1 MLVLVIA
8 KRGAPHLKVLET
20 LPKEAEVKV
29 GETGADFIAED
40 LARAE
45 VVVNG
50 SHHGHI
56 LEEIWPS
63 LKNLKWVHSLSA
75 GVEGVVIPALKESSV
90 PLTNARGVYKKSL
103 GEWAVLAMLYFA
115 KDVRRLERQKSESRW
130 EQFDVD
136 MLSGATVAIIGYGE
150 IGREVA
156 WRAKA
161 FGMNVIA
168 TRRRVTHNSD
178 EYASEILPSSENI
191 QAIEKADYVVLS
203 SALTPETR
211 GMIGT
216 KEFAAMKPTAVFI
229 NIGRGAVVDE
239 PAMVDALQNGKIRGA
254 GLDVFI
260 EEPLPADSPLWKL
273 DNVLLSPHSADH
285 TATWQ
290 HETVEFFVENFNRY
304 IKGEQLENIVD
315 KQAGY

>member
-8 KRGAPHLKVLET
+8 KRGAPHLRILDT
-20 LPKEAEVKV
+20 LPAEIRI
-29 GETGADFIAED
+29 GESASDFSAED
-40 LARAE
+40 REKAE
-45 VVVNG
+45 IVVNG
-50 SHHGHI
+50 SHHGHV
-56 LEEIWPS
+56 LEELWPS

-90 PLTNARGVYKKSL
+90 PLTNARGVYKRSL
-103 GEWAVLAMLYFA
+103 GEWAILAMLYFA
-115 KDVRRLERQKSESRW
+115 KDVRRLTRQKNESRW

-168 TRRRVTHNSD
+168 TRRRVTETSD
-178 EYASEILPSSENI
+178 EFASEIYPSSENVK
-191 QAIEKADYVVLS
+191 AIAKADYVVLS

-211 GMIGT
+211 GMIST
-216 KEFAAMKPTAVFI
+216 SEFAAMQPHAVFI

-239 PAMVDALQNGKIRGA
+239 PALVEVLEKGKIRGA
-254 GLDVFI
+254 GLDVFVD
-260 EEPLPADSPLWKL
+260 EPLPAESPFWKL
-273 DNVLLSPHSADH
+273 DNILLSPHSADH

-290 HETVEFFVENFNRY
+290 HETVEFFVENFHRY
-304 IKGEQLENIVD
+304 TRGEALQNIVD

>member
-8 KRGAPHLKVLET
+8 KRGAPHLRILDT
-20 LPKEAEVKV
+20 LPAEVRI
-29 GETGADFIAED
+29 GESASDFSAED
-40 LARAE
+40 LEKAE
-45 VVVNG
+45 IVVNG
-50 SHHGHI
+50 SHHGHV
-56 LEEIWPS
+56 LEELWPS

-75 GVEGVVIPALKESSV
+75 GVEGVVIPALKASSI
-90 PLTNARGVYKKSL
+90 PLTNARGVYKRSL
-103 GEWAVLAMLYFA
+103 GEWAMLAMLYFA
-115 KDVRRLERQKSESRW
+115 KDVRRLTRQKNDSRW

-136 MLSGATVAIIGYGE
+136 MLSGATVTIIGYGE
-150 IGREVA
+150 IGKEVA

-168 TRRRVTHNSD
+168 TRRRVTEASD
-178 EYASEILPSSENI
+178 EFASEICPSSENVK
-191 QAIEKADYVVLS
+191 AIAKADYVVLS

-211 GMIGT
+211 GMIST
-216 KEFAAMKPTAVFI
+216 SEFAAMKPSAVFI

-239 PAMVDALQNGKIRGA
+239 PALIEVLEKGKIRGA
-254 GLDVFI
+254 GLDVFA
-260 EEPLPADSPLWKL
+260 EEPLPAESPLWKL

-290 HETVEFFVENFNRY
+290 HETVEFFVENFHRY
-304 IKGEQLENIVD
+304 TRGEALKNIVD